1 MGILSTNTKITETKL
16 KEFGFEKIAWGS
28 PDFISY
34 SNDRKRRNCKWL
46 ESHKCWDLFDDCTND
61 YWKGEIIYF
70 PPGFDGYVTPFQGD
84 WQDPKNPAGF
94 AYITIDNRDDS
105 WYELIKINDTDDIN
119 IAIAVMKKRMKELD
133 KIVFG
138 IR

>member
-1 MGILSTNTKITETKL
+1 MGVLSTNTKITATKL
-16 KEFGFEKIAWGS
+16 KELGFEKIVWGS

-34 SNDRKRRNCKWL
+34 SDDRKRRNCKWL
-46 ESHKCWDLFDDCTND
+46 ESHKCWDLFDDRTND

-105 WYELIKINDTDDIN
+105 WYELIKINDIDDIN

-133 KIVFG
+133 KIVF
-138 IR
+138 